1 MKVRRLFILSGEK
14 RRMLENMDHH
24 IVKGMGALYEW
35 CATSTTSHFV
45 VLGIR

>member
-1 MKVRRLFILSGEK
+1 MPNKLHDIVR
-14 RRMLENMDHH
+14 
-24 IVKGMGALYEW
+24 GMGALYEW

>member
-1 MKVRRLFILSGEK
+1 MPNKLLYILRGIAEGYWG
-14 RRMLENMDHH
+14 RFT
-24 IVKGMGALYEW
+24 LYEW